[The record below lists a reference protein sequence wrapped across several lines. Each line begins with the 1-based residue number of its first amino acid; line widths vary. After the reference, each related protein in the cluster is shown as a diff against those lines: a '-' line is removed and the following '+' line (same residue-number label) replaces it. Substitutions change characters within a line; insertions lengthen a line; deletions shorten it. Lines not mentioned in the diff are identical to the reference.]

1 MRRNVDYPHK
11 NLKIVEKGYQIMPR
25 RLSDPYIV
33 EDIFCWAE
41 NHNAARGK
49 LFKMVKDYNLKL
61 WISDEE
67 LNYLNIPVERCHNVD
82 KVLFN
87 NMVVVRST
95 VYALIERDKRNE
107 KIQEILQ
114 NDEITHCYIR
124 KGGYY
129 YRDNARG
136 YTELIYEAGVYPK
149 AEAAKLARP
158 SDEIYL
164 IPIINSEHDKM
175 IQDKIEEIAKRCI
188 LSRITLFKPKF
199 YEEEVFT
206 EDGFKRLIYEQHQK
220 NSKNTSRP

>member
-11 NLKIVEKGYQIMPR
+11 NLKIVEKAYRIIPR
-25 RLSDPYIV
+25 RLEQPYLV
-33 EDIFCWAE
+33 DDIYCWAS
-41 NHNAARGK
+41 NKNKAKSK
-49 LFKMVKDYNLKL
+49 LYKETKNWQLKL
-61 WISDEE
+61 RFTFD
-67 LNYLNIPVERCHNVD
+67 YLTYFNIPTERFYEMDRVI
-82 KVLFN
+82 FN
-87 NMVVVRST
+87 NKVVVRST
-95 VYALIERDKRNE
+95 INALIERDKRNE

-149 AEAAKLARP
+149 AEAVKLARP

-188 LSRITLFKPKF
+188 LSRITLYKPKF
-199 YEEEVFT
+199 YEEVFT